1 MMMLAG
7 RKTQKEGM
15 AIMEVMMENDDDGR
29 AAHSVLVDEAFELG
43 RSSCGMMEGET
54 IW

>member
-15 AIMEVMMENDDDGR
+15 AIMEVMMENDNGR

-43 RSSCGMMEGET
+43 RSSCGIREGET